1 MRSSSHTCMYLLDM
15 SVGANIVLSSIIA
28 CNASVKFGY
37 AGLIIAPL
45 ICGTII
51 GLINGIVYI
60 KLHISSLIVT
70 CALSL
75 IYEALSVYTTNGKN
89 VILSTEYRAFGDYP
103 DNLILALIAYFLCAF
118 ILKYTKIGIYT
129 YAIGSNEVVA
139 KNMGV
144 NVSKYKIVAFT
155 LAEFFFGL
163 AFKKY
168 GHPVVA
174 IVIGENGSGK
184 STLTSCLTGIYQKDS
199 GKFILEGKEITATN
213 QVEANHQG
221 VAIIVQEIGTFSG
234 LTVAENI
241 FLGNEDKF
249 TKHGI
254 KNTAAMNKQAQE
266 YLDSYG
272 FNYIDATKV
281 IDDYNFEDRK
291 LVEIVKATYFNPKV
305 LVVDEATT
313 ALGQKGRE
321 ELFKVMHKVRD
332 TGNCVIFISHDIEEV
347 IEQAD
352 NISVLRDGVK
362 IGSITKAEATPDKL
376 KALMVGREIGD
387 NYYRTD
393 YGEEISKEIVLSA
406 KNVTVKGQIE
416 DLNLELH
423 KGEILGIGG
432 LSECGMHEV
441 GKALFGASYFRQ
453 GTVTLGDGTPINSIP
468 DAIKHSIAYASKDR
482 DNESLVIN
490 DTIGNNICL
499 PSLEN
504 LKTHGMLRGKSM
516 KEFANKYA
524 KQMSTK
530 MTGVDQFVSALSGG
544 NKQKVVLARWVG
556 KDSDL
561 IILDS
566 PTRGID
572 VKVKAD
578 IYAMMNDM
586 RKSGKSIIMISE
598 EIMELLGMADRILIM
613 KDGKIN
619 GEFLRSPELKDTDL
633 IDNMI

>member
-103 DNLILALIAYFLCAF
+103 VNLILALIAYFLCAF

-139 KNMGV
+139 KNMSV